1 VVVSGSPEPNV
12 ALAAPP
18 LAHDSDPQVSVAEQA
33 FIPSTAPPE
42 RGLQEPWWSRL
53 SRSGVRRGA
62 SHIESEIVI
71 VDDDG
76 AEEPFDSAS
85 WSA

>member
-1 VVVSGSPEPNV
+1 MGS
-12 ALAAPP
+12 
-18 LAHDSDPQVSVAEQA
+18 
-33 FIPSTAPPE
+33 ITAPPE
-42 RGLQEPWWSRL
+42 RELQEPWWSRL

-76 AEEPFDSAS
+76 TEEPFDSAS